1 MLDGEEGDMET
12 RAFSKGWFSPI
23 ISYSILSW
31 TIICFIGTWF
41 VILKYGILFG
51 GLIAVMTT
59 FLFAAAIW
67 VIPLT
72 GLILL
77 SLYVT
82 PPENPPPSVRFV
94 ELIRK
99 GMGRS

>member
-1 MLDGEEGDMET
+1 MET
-12 RAFSKGWFSPI
+12 RVFSKRWFSPI

-41 VILKYGILFG
+41 IILKYGILLE

-59 FLFAAAIW
+59 FFFAATLW

-82 PPENPPPSVRFV
+82 PSRESPPSVMFK
-94 ELIRK
+94 ELIRRGTK
-99 GMGRS
+99 RS

>member
-1 MLDGEEGDMET
+1 MET
-12 RAFSKGWFSPI
+12 RVFSKSWFSPI
-23 ISYSILSW
+23 ISYSILFW

-41 VILKYGILFG
+41 VILKHGILLE

-59 FLFAAAIW
+59 FFFAATLW

-82 PPENPPPSVRFV
+82 PSKESPPPVMFK

-99 GMGRS
+99 GTRRS

>member
-1 MLDGEEGDMET
+1 MLV
-12 RAFSKGWFSPI
+12 
-23 ISYSILSW
+23 W

-41 VILKYGILFG
+41 VIVKYGILLE
-51 GLIAVMTT
+51 GLIAIMTT
-59 FLFAAAIW
+59 FIFAATFWI
-67 VIPLT
+67 IPLT

-82 PPENPPPSVRFV
+82 HSGKSPPSVTFK

-99 GMGRS
+99 GMMRS

>member
-1 MLDGEEGDMET
+1 MET
-12 RAFSKGWFSPI
+12 RAFSKDWFSSI

-31 TIICFIGTWF
+31 TIICFVGTWF
-41 VILKYGILFG
+41 VILKHGILLE

-59 FLFAAAIW
+59 FFFAATLW

-82 PPENPPPSVRFV
+82 PSKGSPPSVMFK

-99 GMGRS
+99 GTRSS

>member
-1 MLDGEEGDMET
+1 MET
-12 RAFSKGWFSPI
+12 RVFSRHWFSPI

-41 VILKYGILFG
+41 VILKYGILLQ
-51 GLIAVMTT
+51 GLIAIMTT
-59 FLFAAAIW
+59 FFFAATLWI
-67 VIPLT
+67 IPLT

-82 PPENPPPSVRFV
+82 PSKKPPPSIMLK
-94 ELIRK
+94 E
-99 GMGRS
+99 